1 MLMLSVFKI
10 KSIKKNLCGSKIE
23 DVELNLE
30 YSPEEV
36 NEVNKEI
43 VNAFVE
49 TYKKIGGMA

>member
-30 YSPEEV
+30 YSTEEV
-36 NEVNKEI
+36 NEVTKEVI
-43 VNAFVE
+43 NAFTE
-49 TYKKIGGMA
+49 AYKKIGGKA